1 MDGNDMQ
8 SRMRSGACQY
18 YPVVLCG
25 ILLAASVAI
34 PLPAKSEEWVYT
46 VRPGDNL
53 WLLTR
58 RHLKSMQYVHPLQ
71 QLNKI
76 RDPYAL
82 PPGSS
87 LRIPLA
93 WTRLAS
99 EESAAVLAVHGAVSV
114 KRKGQEESLK
124 PGMKLL
130 AGDEIQSGNDAFM
143 TVEFADNSRLKV
155 QDNTRLRLEN
165 MRMLGNRGVVDTL
178 IDLQQGRTESTV
190 PKKSE
195 PGSRFRI
202 KTPSAV
208 SSVRGTDFRVG
219 VMEGQSATSSEV
231 LTGVVEVA
239 AGKKSIP
246 VVADYGSVTRPGG
259 APLPPVRLL
268 PPPDLSATGS
278 HYESLPLVIKLKPL
292 AGAQAYRT
300 QIATDR
306 EFVNMRLEFTTA
318 SLPFRDGAIPDGEYW
333 MRIRGIDGSAIE
345 GKDAVMPFS
354 LNAFPEVPFIIA
366 PLPDGVTA
374 PQLQEFKWASQPEV
388 SHYMLIISQDKA
400 FSSSVYFNP
409 DARGEGLT
417 LTESLAPGKYFWRI
431 AAVSATEGAGP
442 LSDVMSFRVPYP
454 APVAPEPGI
463 DENGMTFAW
472 RAPAEG
478 QRFHFQFARDKAFSD
493 MVHDELTATSRVV
506 VAKPDAGSYYLR
518 LRTIEADGFEGPWGS
533 PQMIEVPRRLP
544 YWYMLFLVFPLLIPI

>member
-1 MDGNDMQ
+1 MQ
-8 SRMRSGACQY
+8 SGVRSRVRQY

-25 ILLAASVAI
+25 VLLVASVALS
-34 PLPAKSEEWVYT
+34 LPARSEEWIYT
-46 VRPGDNL
+46 VRSGDNL
-53 WLLTR
+53 WLLTK

-82 PPGSS
+82 PPGSN
-87 LRIPLA
+87 LRIPLS
-93 WTRLAS
+93 WTRLTG
-99 EESAAVLAVHGAVSV
+99 EESAAVLAVHGAVSLT
-114 KRKGQEESLK
+114 RKGQEEPLK
-124 PGMKLL
+124 PGMQLL
-130 AGDEIQSGNDAFM
+130 VGDEIQSSNDAFM
-143 TVEFADNSRLKV
+143 TMEFADRSRLKV

-178 IDLQQGRTESTV
+178 IDLQQGRTENAV

-195 PGSRFRI
+195 TGTRFRI

-219 VMEGQSATSSEV
+219 VIEGQPATSSEV
-231 LTGVVEVA
+231 LTGAVEVA
-239 AGKKSIP
+239 AGQKSIP
-246 VVADYGSVTRPGG
+246 VPADYGSVTRLGG
-259 APLPPVRLL
+259 APLRPVRLL
-268 PPPDLSATGS
+268 PPPDLSATSS
-278 HYESLPLVIKLKPL
+278 HYESLPLIINLKPL
-292 AGAQAYRT
+292 AGARAYRT

-306 EFVNMRLEFTTA
+306 EFTNMRSEFTTA
-318 SLPFRDGAIPDGEYW
+318 TLPFRDGAIPDGEYW
-333 MRIRGIDGSAIE
+333 MRIRGIDGSALE

-354 LNAFPEVPFIIA
+354 LNAYPEVPFIIA
-366 PLPDGVTA
+366 PLPDGATA

-388 SHYMLIISQDKA
+388 SHYMLTISQDKA
-400 FSSSVYFNP
+400 FSSMVYFNP
-409 DARGEGLT
+409 DVRGEGLT

-442 LSDVMSFRVPYP
+442 LSDVISFRVPYP
-454 APVAPEPGI
+454 APVAPDPEV
-463 DENGMTFAW
+463 DENGLTFAW

-478 QRFHFQFARDKAFSD
+478 QRFHFQFARDKAFGD
-493 MVHDELTATSRVV
+493 MIHDELTATSRVV

-518 LRTIEADGFEGPWGS
+518 LRTVEADGFEGPWGS